1 MGYVKT
7 DTEVSADN
15 SALMRN
21 IKKHGNAIARAIT
34 DVAHATMAYARALGE
49 EIPPEGE
56 VTVQL
61 DDSIVQDTDAEKKQ
75 DMAEV
80 AAGLMQRW
88 EYRCKW
94 YGEDEKTARKRA
106 WSRRLRPRAPS
117 PRARGQPRS
126 ARADSLGRARLNHGN
141 ASAERGWSCGMGL
154 GRSTPPRGR
163 GRGAVNDAMRGG
175 AGYSSAPLSINSIL
189 SPSMIIVSA

>member
-1 MGYVKT
+1 MKAA
-7 DTEVSADN
+7 TEVSADN

-21 IKKHGNAIARAIT
+21 IKKHGNAIAGAIT
-34 DVAHATMAYARALGE
+34 DVAHATMACARALGE

-94 YGEDEKTARKRA
+94 YGEDEKTARERA
-106 WSRRLRPRAPS
+106 GEQAAP
-117 PRARGQPRS
+117 A
-126 ARADSLGRARLNHGN
+126 
-141 ASAERGWSCGMGL
+141 AS
-154 GRSTPPRGR
+154 T
-163 GRGAVNDAMRGG
+163 
-175 AGYSSAPLSINSIL
+175 
-189 SPSMIIVSA
+189 